1 MDPAVALCI
10 EQEKEKCLEVIEAYY
25 KKNNHPS
32 VVRLQGY
39 LQHYVDE
46 LVQRE
51 EKDPTLLEDLERIK
65 KYHN

>member
-10 EQEKEKCLEVIEAYY
+10 EQEKEKCLHVIEAYY

-32 VVRLQGY
+32 VVRLQHY

>member
-32 VVRLQGY
+32 VVRLQHY
-39 LQHYVDE
+39 LHE

-51 EKDPTLLEDLERIK
+51 EKDPTVLEDLERIK